1 MSQLQM
7 AVQPQSQQTD
17 LAALLR
23 DPKLQKQIA
32 LALPKHIS
40 AERLARVALTEL
52 RRNPQLA
59 RCEQSSFLGS
69 LMLCA
74 QLGLEPG
81 GPLGQAWILPF
92 RNRNTGKTEAQFI
105 LGYRGMLELAR
116 RSGQIVSIE
125 ARAVY
130 EGDAFECRF
139 GLDSDLKHVPDW
151 ENPARGNPEKLRFVY
166 AVAKL
171 KDGGVQFVVLSRRE
185 IEAARAA
192 SKAATTGPWSTHYE
206 QMALKTAVRQLSK
219 WIPISIELA
228 TAIEQD
234 ERAELGLPQD
244 NAMVEAGVID
254 VPADQEEQ
262 QEGPAPDSEDE
273 IEEAR
278 R

>member
-1 MSQLQM
+1 MSQLKQ
-7 AVQPQSQQTD
+7 ALAPQSQQTD
-17 LAALLR
+17 IAALLR
-23 DPKLQKQIA
+23 DPKLQRQMA

-59 RCEQSSFLGS
+59 RCDQSSFLGS
-69 LMLCA
+69 LMICA
-74 QLGLEPG
+74 QLGVEPG
-81 GPLGQAWILPF
+81 GPLGHAWIVPF
-92 RNRNTGKTEAQFI
+92 RNGKTGKIEAQFI
-105 LGYRGMLELAR
+105 LGYRGMIDLAR
-116 RSGQIVSIE
+116 RSGLIVSIE

-130 EGDAFECRF
+130 ECDTFECRF

-151 ENPARGNPEKLRFVY
+151 DNPARGNPEKLRFAY

-171 KDGGVQFVVLSRRE
+171 KDGGVQFVVLSRRD

-192 SKAATTGPWSTHYE
+192 SKAAATGPWSTHYE
-206 QMALKTAVRQLSK
+206 QMAVKTAVRQLFK
-219 WIPISIELA
+219 WVPTSIELA

-234 ERAELGLPQD
+234 ERAELGLPQENPLAD
-244 NAMVEAGVID
+244 SAATEVLVEPETEQESA
-254 VPADQEEQ
+254 PAE
-262 QEGPAPDSEDE
+262 DS

>member
-1 MSQLQM
+1 MSQLKQ
-7 AVQPQSQQTD
+7 ALAPQSQQTD

-23 DPKLQKQIA
+23 DPKLQKQ
-32 LALPKHIS
+32 LSMALPKHIS

-59 RCEQSSFLGS
+59 KCEQASFLGS
-69 LMLCA
+69 LMICA

-92 RNRNTGKTEAQFI
+92 GNKRTGRLEAQFV

-116 RSGQIVSIE
+116 RSGQIVSVE

-130 EGDAFECRF
+130 EGDRFDCWF
-139 GLDSDLKHVPDW
+139 GLDSDLHHIPDW

-171 KDGGVQFVVLSRRE
+171 KDGGVQFVVLSRRD

-192 SKAATTGPWSTHYE
+192 SKSGATGPWSTHYE
-206 QMALKTAVRQLSK
+206 EMALKTAVRRLFK
-219 WIPISIELA
+219 WLPISVELA

-234 ERAELGLPQD
+234 ERAEAGLPQD
-244 NAMVEAGVID
+244 NALAEAGVID
-254 VPADQEEQ
+254 VPAEPEQDGEEPEQEEQ
-262 QEGPAPDSEDE
+262 G
-273 IEEAR
+273 
-278 R
+278 